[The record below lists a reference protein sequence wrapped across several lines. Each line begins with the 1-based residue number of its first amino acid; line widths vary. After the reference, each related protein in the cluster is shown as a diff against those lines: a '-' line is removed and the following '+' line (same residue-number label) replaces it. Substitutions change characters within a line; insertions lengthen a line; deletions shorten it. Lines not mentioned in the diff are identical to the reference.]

1 MGLTREQA
9 LECFASDDLIGIGME
24 ADAVRRRLHPEGV
37 VSYALNAYAEASG
50 TSARQAAADAEDR
63 GATGI
68 VLCGFTGLSA
78 PKVESTLAEFTSAA
92 PELRL
97 GMLENEITRLFE
109 AEAAGETLKRFKQL
123 GLAWMEG
130 DAAESSSV
138 QLHRAAHTAGLSTG
152 ASLRFGEG
160 ERDVDFVRR
169 LEEFRELQAETGG
182 VRAFSL
188 RSASASSGRELDDPT
203 AVEYLKTLA
212 ICRMVLDNV
221 DHVEADWQQQG
232 LKVLQMALRFGA
244 NDAGS
249 LIGRGAQ
256 ASEEEVRRLIRDAGF
271 QPVQRDSLSAVLFF
285 N

>member
-1 MGLTREQA
+1 MSLTREQA

-37 VSYALNAYAEASG
+37 VTYALNAYVQAPGASVREAV
-50 TSARQAAADAEDR
+50 ADAADR

-68 VLCGFTGLSA
+68 VLCGFVGSSA
-78 PKVESTLAEFTSAA
+78 PQVEATLTEFSSTA

-97 GMLENEITRLFE
+97 GMLEDEVTRLLE
-109 AEAAGETLKRFKQL
+109 AQDAGETLKRFKQC
-123 GLAWMEG
+123 GLAWIEG
-130 DAAESSSV
+130 EGEESSSV
-138 QLHRAAHTAGLSTG
+138 RLHRAAHTAGLSTL
-152 ASLRFGEG
+152 ASLRFGE
-160 ERDVDFVRR
+160 EHKDAFVAR

-182 VRAFSL
+182 LRAFSL
-188 RSASASSGRELDDPT
+188 RSASAPSGRELNDPT

-212 ICRMVLDNV
+212 ICRMLLDNLE
-221 DHVEADWQQQG
+221 HVQANWEQQG

-244 NDAGS
+244 SDAGS

-256 ASEEEVRRLIRDAGF
+256 VSEEEVRRLVRDAGF
-271 QPVQRDSLSAVLFF
+271 QPVQRDSLSTVLFF